1 MASLRRLGRV
11 NHPILCNPVNIFNKE
26 SMTSQRKS
34 GLYSKI
40 RTENLFN
47 LRKIINF
54 AAVLRT
60 HEVHLNENFRFYQHN
75 V

>member
-11 NHPILCNPVNIFNKE
+11 NHPILLQPRQHIHEEN
-26 SMTSQRKS
+26 MTSQRKS

-40 RTENLFN
+40 RVENLFN